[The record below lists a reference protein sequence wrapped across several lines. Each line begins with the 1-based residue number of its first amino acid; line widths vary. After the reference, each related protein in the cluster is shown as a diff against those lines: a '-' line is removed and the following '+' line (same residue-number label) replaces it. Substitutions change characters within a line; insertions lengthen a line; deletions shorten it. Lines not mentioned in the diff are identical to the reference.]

1 MRVPSLDLLR
11 ALRLATSSSSSSS
24 PLRKPHTFH
33 RVCTS
38 PLSRPSLLAPPQ
50 LRPLSTSIV
59 RHAPQAS
66 SSSSASPTRRRPQN
80 EHSPPTTVAGA
91 GTGATTNA
99 SSGTGGASTGVN
111 RLNPRAPKS
120 HDRGPASTEDTQTD
134 FSAMDILTTSGV
146 AVPATAIDACTHDG
160 FHLNNGTQTHS
171 GMGVML
177 LDGETF
183 VWTPWNTDTSGG
195 GPGFS
200 SFLSK
205 RGILTLPLS
214 SLGVLGLLY
223 PKPDLLI
230 IGTGEKLWML
240 SKETRKY
247 ISEDLG
253 IKVDVMDTPNA
264 AAAYNLLATERGVD
278 QVAALMIPLGF
289 RGV

>member
-1 MRVPSLDLLR
+1 MRAPSLDLLR
-11 ALRLATSSSSSSS
+11 ALRLAASSPSSSSLRIS
-24 PLRKPHTFH
+24 PTSTN
-33 RVCTS
+33 VCTS
-38 PLSRPSLLAPPQ
+38 LSRPSVLPSSNP
-50 LRPLSTSIV
+50 RPFSTSII
-59 RHAPQAS
+59 RYTPQSQATS
-66 SSSSASPTRRRPQN
+66 SSTRRRPQDAN
-80 EHSPPTTVAGA
+80 SSPTT
-91 GTGATTNA
+91 GTGAGGDAPTRA
-99 SSGTGGASTGVN
+99 SPSSGRSTGLN
-111 RLNPRAPKS
+111 RINPRAPKS

-183 VWTPWNTDTSGG
+183 VWTPWDTSASTAG
-195 GPGFS
+195 GFS
-200 SFLSK
+200 TFLSK
-205 RGILTLPLS
+205 RGTITFPPS
-214 SLGVLGLLY
+214 SLGILGLLY

-230 IGTGEKLWML
+230 LGTGEKLWML

-247 ISEDLG
+247 IFEDLG

-264 AAAYNLLATERGVD
+264 AAAYNLLSTERGVD
-278 QVAALMIPLGF
+278 QVAALMIPIGF